1 MRIYEELFILRPD
14 APEEEVDAYIEQL
27 KALITSSNGTVDK
40 VEKET
45 MKSGVVYEA
54 KVKGAEGQCSEI
66 KVAED
71 GKLLKYKTWTNKCPS
86 RGEMKHHDTASSAA
100 K

>member
-40 VEKET
+40 VEKMGVRKLAYRVEKRNGRIVAVT
-45 MKSGVVYEA
+45 MADGSTYRGRVCIDDDSDQGGV
-54 KVKGAEGQCSEI
+54 
-66 KVAED
+66 
-71 GKLLKYKTWTNKCPS
+71 
-86 RGEMKHHDTASSAA
+86 
-100 K
+100 